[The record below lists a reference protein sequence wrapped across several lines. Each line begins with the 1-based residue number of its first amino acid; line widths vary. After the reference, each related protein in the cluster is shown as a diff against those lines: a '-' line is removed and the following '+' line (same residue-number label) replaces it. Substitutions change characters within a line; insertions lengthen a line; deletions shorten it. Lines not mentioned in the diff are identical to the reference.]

1 MVGFLLLAM
10 PARGADISRE
20 QALYFRGFDN
30 LSAGATNERV
40 KGPEAALEYYLKARE
55 CFKQVLEEP
64 QLYIKIIIIAYLL
77 LMIHQ
82 TLLVRVTITD

>member
-55 CFKQVLEEP
+55 CFNQVVEEYP
-64 QLYIKIIIIAYLL
+64 NYSSVQ
-77 LMIHQ
+77 
-82 TLLVRVTITD
+82 VRRKLAVSPVKKRR